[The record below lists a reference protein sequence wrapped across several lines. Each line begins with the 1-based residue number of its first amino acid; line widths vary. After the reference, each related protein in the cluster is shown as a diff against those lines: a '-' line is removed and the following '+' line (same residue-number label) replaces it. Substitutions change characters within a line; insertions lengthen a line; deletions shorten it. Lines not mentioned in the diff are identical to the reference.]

1 MQGTMKFNT
10 EGRSSKRVS
19 VKVNTPVS
27 PISRNV
33 GLQEQ
38 QLASLQSPIFICSSK
53 PPASP
58 LPE

>member
-1 MQGTMKFNT
+1 MKFNT